1 MSFLWVALG
10 GALGAVGRYAISL
23 MPVKSVFP
31 VLTLITNLIGAVAIG
46 FIAGIAGAKEDISP
60 NLILFTKTGVCGGFT
75 TFSTFSL
82 EAYDLFN
89 AKQYLFGSIYVCL
102 SVVSCI
108 AGIWCGKN
116 LYGIDITFS
125 L

>member
-1 MSFLWVALG
+1 MSFLWVASG
-10 GALGAVGRYAISL
+10 GALGAMGRYAISL

-46 FIAGIAGAKEDISP
+46 FIAGMASAKESVSP

-82 EAYDLFN
+82 EAYDLFS

-102 SVVSCI
+102 SVIFCMI
-108 AGIWCGKN
+108 GIGCGKK
-116 LYGIDITFS
+116 ISTAFI
-125 L
+125 

>member
-46 FIAGIAGAKEDISP
+46 FIAGIVGAKEDIPP

-89 AKQYLFGSIYVCL
+89 AEQYLCGSIYVCL
-102 SVVSCI
+102 SVVFCI
-108 AGIWCGKN
+108 AGIWFGKK
-116 LYGIDITFS
+116 ISTVFI
-125 L
+125 